1 MQAAVVPAVDSS
13 WQVIPLTSLLDG
25 GEIVVLDCPQNCF
38 EGLDAFRTRVKYHLT
53 SLPFSFSPELLPQS
67 IATDAI

>member
-25 GEIVVLDCPQNCF
+25 GEIVVLDGPQNCF
-38 EGLDAFRTRVKYHLT
+38 EGLDIFRTRVKYH
-53 SLPFSFSPELLPQS
+53 
-67 IATDAI
+67 